1 MRAATGL
8 LRVEVSMKLSRRSFA
23 LGLISA
29 PIVAACGVEVSNGPY
44 EGPAPT
50 PTPAPDPPIVILPEA
65 GTNQPAPPLEG
76 LPPIPWANETHAV
89 HRVFYSWTT
98 AEQID
103 ELRDGAPFLTRTV
116 NAQGSPG
123 TFYSFMAGWAAGGD
137 ETAKFFL
144 REEFQKSRYG
154 WVNPL
159 SYALVGTKSYP
170 FGDRLL
176 RLSLKSE
183 ALIAVVSWTSKARV
197 FAIDGAE
204 VSFEFLR
211 SNPGRLGAIFF
222 DDRGLYD
229 HPEASC
235 YPGGA
240 LREFIFPNESMIE
253 AWEYATVSVLADVAW
268 YRRAVDDLLAITRAN
283 PTSFPVSY
291 CYEPPPPA
299 APVPKSLI
307 DAFALVTEIGTPTL
321 TTLAATLAALPDQ
334 GAPLVGPFK

>member
-1 MRAATGL
+1 MN
-8 LRVEVSMKLSRRSFA
+8 VSRRAFA

-44 EGPAPT
+44 EGPT
-50 PTPAPDPPIVILPEA
+50 PTPADPPVDPPIAVLPEG
-65 GTNQPAPPLEG
+65 GTNQPSPPLEG
-76 LPPIPWANETHAV
+76 LPPIPWANIDHAV

-103 ELRDGAPFLTRTV
+103 ELREGAPFLSRIV
-116 NAQGSPG
+116 NAQGSQG
-123 TFYSFMAGWAAGGD
+123 TFYASMARQAAAGN

-159 SYALVGTKSYP
+159 SYAAIGTQVYP
-170 FGDRLL
+170 FGERLL
-176 RLSLKSE
+176 RLSLKKE
-183 ALIAVVSWTSKARV
+183 AVIAVLTSNFPVRV
-197 FAIDGAE
+197 FATDGVE
-204 VSFEFLR
+204 VAFEFLL

-222 DDRGLYD
+222 HDEDTVFRDEG
-229 HPEASC
+229 AC
-235 YPGGA
+235 YPNGP

-253 AWEYATVSVLADVAW
+253 SWEYATVSVLADVAW

-283 PTSFPVSY
+283 PASFPVSY
-291 CYEPPPPA
+291 CYQPQPPA

-321 TTLAATLAALPDQ
+321 AALAATLAALPEQ
-334 GAPLVGPFK
+334 GAPLVGPLK

>member
-1 MRAATGL
+1 MN
-8 LRVEVSMKLSRRSFA
+8 VSRRAFA

-44 EGPAPT
+44 EGPT
-50 PTPAPDPPIVILPEA
+50 PTPADPPVDPPVVVLPEG
-65 GTNQPAPPLEG
+65 GTNQPSPPLEG
-76 LPPIPWANETHAV
+76 LPPIPWANADNAV
-89 HRVFYSWTT
+89 RRVFYSWTT
-98 AEQID
+98 AEQIA
-103 ELRDGAPFLTRTV
+103 ELREGTPFLSRAV

-123 TFYSFMAGWAAGGD
+123 TFYSFMAGWAAGGN
-137 ETAKFFL
+137 EMAKFFL

-159 SYALVGTKSYP
+159 AYAVVGTQSYP

-176 RLSLKSE
+176 RILLKSE
-183 ALIAVVSWTSKARV
+183 ALIAVIIWTAQVRV
-197 FAIDGAE
+197 FAMDGAE

-211 SNPGRLGAIFF
+211 NHPERLGAIFF

-235 YPGGA
+235 YPSGA
-240 LREFIFPNESMIE
+240 IREYILPNESMIE
-253 AWEYATVSVLADVAW
+253 SWEYATVSVLADVAW

-283 PTSFPVSY
+283 PTSFPVSD
-291 CYEPPPPA
+291 CYQPQPPA

-307 DAFALVTEIGTPTL
+307 DAFALLTEIGMPTL
-321 TTLAATLAALPDQ
+321 SALAATLAALPDQ
-334 GAPLVGPFK
+334 GAPLVGPLK